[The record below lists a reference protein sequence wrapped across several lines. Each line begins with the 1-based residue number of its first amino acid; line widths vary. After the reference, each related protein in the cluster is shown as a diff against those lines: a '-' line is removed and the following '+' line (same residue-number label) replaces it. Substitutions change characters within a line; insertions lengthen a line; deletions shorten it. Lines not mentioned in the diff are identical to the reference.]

1 MYSRTP
7 LSYFC
12 NASIPE
18 RLRESYYQHHQGMI
32 DKRSESNIST
42 YESKK
47 AAVCSH
53 IGSRTAACLLI
64 LYSFLS
70 LGVRTTPD
78 HKSGRAHLQNV
89 ASRGAK
95 LKFWK
100 IEFLQLFHSK
110 SGALYV
116 KTPHFRA
123 VFFSVASFI
132 NTFWS
137 CWPDSNWWPHPYQ
150 EIFGVFYNNFRLFLV
165 VSIPNNIVSIT
176 FAKCSLRCFHACLWW
191 NGGQPAICVDSACA
205 NRIDSAPQITPQF
218 LRKSI

>member
-1 MYSRTP
+1 MT
-7 LSYFC
+7 F
-12 NASIPE
+12 AGIPE
-18 RLRESYYQHHQGMI
+18 RFSESYYQHYQGMI

-47 AAVCSH
+47 AAVRSH
-53 IGSRTAACLLI
+53 IGSRTVACLLI

-89 ASRGAK
+89 ASRWAK

-110 SGALYV
+110 NGALYV

-123 VFFSVASFI
+123 AFSALHLSSTHFGMPDWI
-132 NTFWS
+132 RTSGLQSRSLTLYPTELRAHIKFW
-137 CWPDSNWWPHPYQ
+137 PQ
-150 EIFGVFYNNFRLFLV
+150 V
-165 VSIPNNIVSIT
+165 
-176 FAKCSLRCFHACLWW
+176 
-191 NGGQPAICVDSACA
+191 GQ
-205 NRIDSAPQITPQF
+205 Q
-218 LRKSI
+218 

>member
-1 MYSRTP
+1 M
-7 LSYFC
+7 
-12 NASIPE
+12 
-18 RLRESYYQHHQGMI
+18 
-32 DKRSESNIST
+32 KRKRPPS
-42 YESKK
+42 
-47 AAVCSH
+47 AP

-123 VFFSVASFI
+123 AFSVLHLSSTHFGASDLTRTGDLLITRETLPVLHRFTDVLI
-132 NTFWS
+132 VTKS
-137 CWPDSNWWPHPYQ
+137 R
-150 EIFGVFYNNFRLFLV
+150 EIPMFLLSECSYFHTSFFCV
-165 VSIPNNIVSIT
+165 
-176 FAKCSLRCFHACLWW
+176 SLRFNDLLNKCWTRGSLQF
-191 NGGQPAICVDSACA
+191 D
-205 NRIDSAPQITPQF
+205 QIKPPPKWLSQ
-218 LRKSI
+218 I